1 MADPLIDEIIDFW
14 FDEEAIKPYWFKATV
29 SFDRMVAERVGET
42 YERAAAGELDHWAD
56 DVDGCLALC
65 ILLDQVPR
73 NIYRG
78 TPQAFATDDK
88 ARRFAAYA
96 IDNGYDLEC
105 SEEERTFFYLPFEH
119 HEDPDSQRLSVIL
132 FTERVKLKEQVLYAQ
147 RHADIIARFGRFPH
161 RNAILGRVSTPEEE
175 AFLKEPDSSF

>member
-14 FDEEAIKPYWFKATV
+14 FDEEAIKPYWFKSSV
-29 SFDRMVAERVGET
+29 SFDRTVADRLVEP
-42 YERAAAGELDHWAD
+42 YEKAAAGEYDHWRE

-73 NIYRG
+73 NAFRG

-88 ARRFAAYA
+88 ARAFAAYA

-105 SEEERTFFYLPFEH
+105 TPEERVFLYLPFEH
-119 HEDPDSQRLSVIL
+119 HENPDSQRLSVLL
-132 FTERVKLKEQVLYAQ
+132 FTERVKGEEPVRYAE
-147 RHADIIARFGRFPH
+147 RHAEIIARFGRFPH
-161 RNAILGRVSTPEEE
+161 RNAILGRASTPEEE
-175 AFLKEPDSSF
+175 AFLTEPDSSF